1 MGIGHPGT
9 VSKRRRTSRRPHPAA
24 SQRPAPLALV
34 PAPDPAGAD
43 PAQDPTAGPDP
54 TTSAGIDHQQIQMLI
69 GLIATGGLDEH
80 LPTIGAAIGER
91 HRQRQ
96 RAQSNQAAARIDIG
110 DRVRLNHDIRPLYLH
125 GATGTVTGWAGQ
137 RVVVQLDE
145 PTGRFTNGQ
154 IRCPPL
160 GLEPLPT

>member
-1 MGIGHPGT
+1 
-9 VSKRRRTSRRPHPAA
+9 
-24 SQRPAPLALV
+24 
-34 PAPDPAGAD
+34 
-43 PAQDPTAGPDP
+43 
-54 TTSAGIDHQQIQMLI
+54 MLI

-80 LPTIGAAIGER
+80 LPTIQAAIGER

-96 RAQSNQAAARIDIG
+96 RAQANKAAAQIAIG

-125 GATGTVTGWAGQ
+125 GATGTVIGWAGQ

>member
-1 MGIGHPGT
+1 
-9 VSKRRRTSRRPHPAA
+9 VSKRRRTSRRPGPPTAA
-24 SQRPAPLALV
+24 GQRPAPLALV
-34 PAPDPAGAD
+34 PAPDQAGAD
-43 PAQDPTAGPDP
+43 PDPGPDSTAGPDP
-54 TTSAGIDHQQIQMLI
+54 TKIDHQQIQMLI

-80 LPTIGAAIGER
+80 LPTIQTAIAER
-91 HRQRQ
+91 HRNLQ
-96 RAQSNQAAARIDIG
+96 RAQSHQAAAQIDIG

-145 PTGRFTNGQ
+145 PTGRFTHGQ

-160 GLEPLPT
+160 GLDPYRRE

>member
-1 MGIGHPGT
+1 
-9 VSKRRRTSRRPHPAA
+9 
-24 SQRPAPLALV
+24 
-34 PAPDPAGAD
+34 
-43 PAQDPTAGPDP
+43 
-54 TTSAGIDHQQIQMLI
+54 MLI
-69 GLIATGGLDEH
+69 GLIATGGRDEH
-80 LPTIGAAIGER
+80 LPTIQTAISER
-91 HRQRQ
+91 HRNLQ
-96 RAQSNQAAARIDIG
+96 RAQSHQAAARIDIG

-145 PTGRFTNGQ
+145 PTGRFTHGQ